1 MAKKQSIEEI
11 VTEQTE
17 TDVTVEEET
26 VDTVEEVTVDAATH
40 TVTYGETLPSI
51 AELYRGNESN
61 YSYAQKLKKLNANK
75 HLTSGTV
82 LTLP

>member
-17 TDVTVEEET
+17 TDV
-26 VDTVEEVTVDAATH
+26 TVEEVTVDAATH

>member
-1 MAKKQSIEEI
+1 MAKNKNEEI
-11 VTEQTE
+11 VEELLEVENE
-17 TDVTVEEET
+17 TILEEVEEPK
-26 VDTVEEVTVDAATH
+26 TH

-51 AELYRGNESN
+51 AELYRGTESN
-61 YSYAQKLKKLNANK
+61 YSYAQKLKILNANK

>member
-1 MAKKQSIEEI
+1 MAKKQSIEEL
-11 VTEQTE
+11 VTEQAE
-17 TDVTVEEET
+17 TVEET
-26 VDTVEEVTVDAATH
+26 VTVNAPKTH

-51 AELYRGNESN
+51 AELYRGTESN
-61 YSYAQKLKKLNANK
+61 YSYAQKLKMLNANK